1 VSLPAP
7 AFRPLSGHSSDV
19 TVVLRRSASAS
30 ARPPPSPRPFERR
43 LSDVTVLL
51 RRRSVSASACPPPSL
66 RPFPRRLSD
75 VSVVLRRS
83 VSASARPPPSPRPF
97 QSRWSNVR
105 AVQAQCLYPPSTCSD
120 VRSRQETCY
129 VLRQPDGSCRPK
141 AAVFEA
147 QQDSHLAPRVQA
159 VQTCPEAFWRSYSC
173 RYGEAPAS
181 TASWPSRDGGRL
193 LYRYRLIH
201 TY

>member
-1 VSLPAP
+1 M
-7 AFRPLSGHSSDV
+7 
-19 TVVLRRSASAS
+19 
-30 ARPPPSPRPFERR
+30 PRA
-43 LSDVTVLL
+43 LM
-51 RRRSVSASACPPPSL
+51 
-66 RPFPRRLSD
+66 LSD

-147 QQDSHLAPRVQA
+147 QQDSHLTTRSSRSNLSRSLLEVLQLPLWRGAGVDGLLA
-159 VQTCPEAFWRSYSC
+159 VTR
-173 RYGEAPAS
+173 RRPAS
-181 TASWPSRDGGRL
+181 LQIPPHTHILTADDE
-193 LYRYRLIH
+193 
-201 TY
+201 